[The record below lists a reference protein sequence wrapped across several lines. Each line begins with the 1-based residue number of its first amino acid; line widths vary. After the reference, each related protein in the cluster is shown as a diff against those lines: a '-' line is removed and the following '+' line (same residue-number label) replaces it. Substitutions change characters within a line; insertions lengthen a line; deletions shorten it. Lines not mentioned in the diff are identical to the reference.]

1 MTLHWRPDF
10 RPVVVRCIAPRT
22 RSPRNRYEPRWAAE
36 QVLEPAWRQFRR
48 FGPARTEITPVID
61 RTYPLDDT
69 VDAHAYVDRGH
80 KRGNLII
87 GVD

>member
-1 MTLHWRPDF
+1 
-10 RPVVVRCIAPRT
+10 
-22 RSPRNRYEPRWAAE
+22 
-36 QVLEPAWRQFRR
+36 VLEPAWRQFRR

>member
-1 MTLHWRPDF
+1 M
-10 RPVVVRCIAPRT
+10 
-22 RSPRNRYEPRWAAE
+22 
-36 QVLEPAWRQFRR
+36 
-48 FGPARTEITPVID
+48 ID